1 MRNRKHSAT
10 RTGGQLTNS
19 PNTAN
24 GQIRAPE
31 AATGVLKD
39 VAALIRAEV
48 ALAKAEVEQSIRNK
62 VAGAGLLSG
71 ACALVW
77 LSVQGLLVAIAL
89 ALAAVLPAWAAA
101 LIVSGVLLLI
111 GAILG
116 GVGRHQLAA
125 KLGLDVTTQNVHEDL
140 ALAKSCLPPNS
151 RLVPPQPSPISGGL
165 TGRVAAVEAARTT
178 FGQHLNRLTV
188 EGRAMMRN
196 QTKKIAWK
204 ALGAGG
210 VLLAG
215 LTARN
220 RLHTARTK
228 AHRTDP
234 PSIAV
239 VPDQAAKLAAKA
251 QAKGSELAAEAQRR
265 SEALADRGL
274 RHLGER
280 LSQGRLAEP
289 LGIQPHKR
297 RLPVWPTAL
306 LGIAGGYAI
315 AVLTTSKT
323 GVELREKLASR
334 ARSVVSP
341 RVETIRSQLSQDPRT
356 ATLPDL
362 DVTIDDRTVFV
373 QGTVPPDFD
382 QDMLREVIAQ
392 VPGVHDVDLQV
403 AARA

>member
-1 MRNRKHSAT
+1 MRNRRHSAT
-10 RTGGQLTNS
+10 RTGGQPTNS
-19 PNTAN
+19 PNTPDER
-24 GQIRAPE
+24 IRAPD
-31 AATGVLKD
+31 AARGVLKD
-39 VAALIRAEV
+39 ITALIRAEA

-62 VAGAGLLSG
+62 LAGAGLLLG
-71 ACALVW
+71 ACALAW
-77 LSVQGLLVAIAL
+77 LAIQGLLVAIGL
-89 ALAAVLPAWAAA
+89 ALAVVLPAWAAA
-101 LIVSGVLLLI
+101 LIVSGVLLLL

-116 GVGRHQLAA
+116 VVGRRQFTA
-125 KLGLDVTTQNVHEDL
+125 KLGLGITTQNVHEDL
-140 ALAKSCLPPNS
+140 ALTKSYLPPNS
-151 RLVPPQPSPISGGL
+151 QVPPLTSPTSGGL
-165 TGRVAAVEAARTT
+165 TGPVAAVEAARTK

-188 EGRAMMRN
+188 EGRTTMSNPME
-196 QTKKIAWK
+196 KIAWK

-215 LTARN
+215 ITARKL
-220 RLHTARTK
+220 LHAAPTK

-234 PSIAV
+234 PSIAA
-239 VPDQAAKLAAKA
+239 VPDHAAKLAAKA

-265 SEALADRGL
+265 SEALAERGL

-280 LSQGRLAEP
+280 LSQGRLAQP

-315 AVLTTSKT
+315 ALRTKSKP
-323 GVELREKLASR
+323 GVELRAKLASR

-341 RVETIRSQLSQDPRT
+341 RVETIRSKLSQDPRT

-362 DVTIDDRTVFV
+362 DVTIDDRTVSV

-382 QDMLREVIAQ
+382 QDTLREVIAQ
-392 VPGVHDVDLQV
+392 VPGVHDVDLRV
-403 AARA
+403 ATRA